1 MFATRKTRSGS
12 VWRRRSGNS
21 EKRCEDA
28 SHSKKFRKTRMGSP
42 GILQIGTVR
51 SAVRTP
57 LRGVPTVVRFAFA
70 SLCLSGI
77 NLTQLA
83 AATDARADEK
93 PFSLSAIVMANHP
106 VNQCVPTKALG
117 AGVDGHERD
126 ECARMFTD
134 KNIAEMRSAG
144 FGPLTYR
151 LRTELAG
158 EVWHWNPRGTWS
170 NPANQCGYWISD
182 DSLAEPINLSYG
194 YRLPRRGN
202 TIDQANDDGYSRIT
216 DGNEES
222 FWKSNPYLDSHFT
235 GEADDAHPQWVV
247 IDLGA
252 SRPVNAIRIHW
263 GAPYAR
269 QYRVEYWSG
278 DDPMHLHADRK
289 DEWRLFPSGALNRGS
304 GGDES
309 VRLCAKPLAVRFVR
323 VVMSRS
329 SQASAQI
336 SDDIRDRL
344 GFAIREIE
352 LGSVDPPAPHSGRAS
367 SRNHFHDY
375 IRHAPGRYGQ
385 TVIYVSS
392 TDPWHR
398 AEDIDYK
405 IEQPGLDFILRSAL
419 TNGLPVLV
427 PVGVLFDTP
436 ENAAAEISYLRQYP
450 LEGIELGEEPDGQW
464 ASPEDYA
471 ALYAGVARR
480 LAAMNPRLKL
490 GGPSLQNF
498 DGQLL
503 TWPDTSGNRSWMTRF
518 LKCVRSAGVPF
529 DFFSFEFYPFDNVC
543 TDAAPKL
550 LQTPKRLGEMMTS
563 LRADGVPAAIP
574 WLMTEYGYSVFAG
587 RHEVDI
593 EGALF
598 NADTVGTFL
607 TLGGSNPYLYGYEPN
622 YLEDELQCSWGNL
635 MILQLNPNSA
645 ELNRLSSYYGAQLI
659 TKEWMQPTNGTHE
672 IFPVSVSSA
681 TLTPTPSLARE
692 RRTTKSPVRVDP
704 QKPTGSSAVSVY
716 AVRRPDKQ
724 WGLLAINKDPM
735 RTAQLSLE
743 FDFSGARPQATFV
756 GSVDVIRFSRDQYEW
771 HEDGPNG
778 HPIRSL
784 PPAHFTQEASSF
796 YELPPY
802 SLTVL
807 RGKFP
812 D

>member
-1 MFATRKTRSGS
+1 MSGRIALLKRSPNEIDRSMNFA
-12 VWRRRSGNS
+12 
-21 EKRCEDA
+21 
-28 SHSKKFRKTRMGSP
+28 
-42 GILQIGTVR
+42 R
-51 SAVRTP
+51 SAASRRPSEFGERCLRT
-57 LRGVPTVVRFAFA
+57 
-70 SLCLSGI
+70 SLCLIGI
-77 NLTQLA
+77 NLIQLP
-83 AATDARADEK
+83 AATDVRANEK
-93 PFSLSAIVMANHP
+93 PFAVSAIVLAHHP
-106 VNQCVPTKALG
+106 VNQGVPTQALG

-170 NPANQCGYWISD
+170 DLAHQCGYWISD

-235 GEADDAHPQWVV
+235 GEANDAHPQWVV

-252 SRPVNAIRIHW
+252 ARPINCIRIHW
-263 GAPYAR
+263 GTPYAQ

-278 DDPMHLHADRK
+278 EDPMHLHADRK
-289 DEWRLFPSGALNRGS
+289 DQWLPFPNGALNRGS

-309 VRLCAKPLAVRFVR
+309 VRLCAKALPVRFVR

-329 SQASAQI
+329 SQASAQM

-352 LGSVDPPAPHSGRAS
+352 IGSID
-367 SRNHFHDY
+367 SRNRFYDY
-375 IRHAPGRYGQ
+375 IRHAADRYRQ

-392 TDPWHR
+392 TDLWHR
-398 AEDIDYK
+398 AEDVDYK

-427 PVGVLFDTP
+427 PVGVLYDTP
-436 ENAAAEISYLRQYP
+436 ENATAEISYLLKGQHP

-480 LAAMNPRLKL
+480 LAALNPRLKL
-490 GGPSLQNF
+490 GGPSLQSF
-498 DGQLL
+498 EGQLL
-503 TWPDTSGNRSWMTRF
+503 TWPDASGNRSWMNRS
-518 LKCVRSAGVPF
+518 LKYIHNAGCPF
-529 DFFSFEFYPFDNVC
+529 DFFSFEFYPFDNIC
-543 TDAAPKL
+543 ADAAPQL

-563 LRADGVPAAIP
+563 LRADGVPTAIP

-587 RHEVDI
+587 RHEADI

-598 NADTVGTFL
+598 IADTVGTFL
-607 TLGGSNPYLYGYEPN
+607 TLGGSKSYLYGYEPN
-622 YLEDELQCSWGNL
+622 YLQDELKCSWGNL
-635 MILQLNPNSA
+635 MMLQMKPNSD
-645 ELNRLSSYYGAQLI
+645 ELNRLSGYHAAQLI
-659 TKEWMQPTNGTHE
+659 TKEWMQPIDEPHE
-672 IFPVSVSSA
+672 IFHVNVQQAKASS
-681 TLTPTPSLARE
+681 
-692 RRTTKSPVRVDP
+692 
-704 QKPTGSSAVSVY
+704 SSAVSVY
-716 AVRRPDKQ
+716 AVRQPVKQ
-724 WGLLAINKDPM
+724 WALLAINKHPN
-735 RTAQLSLE
+735 RTARLSVR
-743 FDFSGARPQATFV
+743 FNFSDARPQVSFA
-756 GSVDVIRFSRDQYEW
+756 GSVDVIQFSREQYAW
-771 HEDGPNG
+771 QDDGPNG
-778 HPIRSL
+778 NPIRSL
-784 PPAHFTQEASSF
+784 PPVHFTQEASSF
-796 YELPPY
+796 YDLPPY

>member
-1 MFATRKTRSGS
+1 MRCVLASLSFAS
-12 VWRRRSGNS
+12 
-21 EKRCEDA
+21 
-28 SHSKKFRKTRMGSP
+28 
-42 GILQIGTVR
+42 IGVVQLLSQAEAR
-51 SAVRTP
+51 DDDKPFAVSAV
-57 LRGVPTVVRFAFA
+57 V
-70 SLCLSGI
+70 I
-77 NLTQLA
+77 
-83 AATDARADEK
+83 AD
-93 PFSLSAIVMANHP
+93 HP

-170 NPANQCGYWISD
+170 NPAHQCGYWISD
-182 DSLAEPINLSYG
+182 DSLAEPIDLSYG

-216 DGNEES
+216 DGNEEL

-252 SRPVNAIRIHW
+252 ARPVNAIRIYW
-263 GAPYAR
+263 GKPYAQ

-278 DDPMHLHADRK
+278 ADPMHLHADRK
-289 DEWRLFPSGALNRGS
+289 DEWRLFSNGALNAGS

-309 VRLCAKPLAVRFVR
+309 VRLCAKALPVRFVR

-329 SQASAQI
+329 SLASAQM

-352 LGSVDPPAPHSGRAS
+352 LGSID
-367 SRNHFHDY
+367 SRNRFHDH
-375 IRHAPGRYGQ
+375 IRHAPDRYRQ

-398 AEDIDYK
+398 DEDIDYK
-405 IEQPGLDFILRSAL
+405 IEQPGLDFILHSAL

-427 PVGVLFDTP
+427 PVGVLYDTP
-436 ENAAAEISYLRQYP
+436 ENATAEISYLLKGQYP

-471 ALYAGVARR
+471 ALYTGVAHR
-480 LAAMNPRLKL
+480 LATLNPRLKL

-498 DGQLL
+498 EGQLL
-503 TWPDTSGNRSWMTRF
+503 TWPDASDNRSWMNRF
-518 LKCVRSAGVPF
+518 LKYIHNAGCPF

-543 TDAAPKL
+543 ADAAPQL
-550 LQTPKRLGEMMTS
+550 LQTPKRLCEMMTS
-563 LRADGVPAAIP
+563 LAADGVSTGIP
-574 WLMTEYGYSVFAG
+574 WLMTEYGYSVFGG
-587 RHEVDI
+587 RPEVDI
-593 EGALF
+593 DSALF
-598 NADTVGTFL
+598 NADTVGRFL
-607 TLGGSNPYLYGYEPN
+607 TLGGSKSYLYGYEPN
-622 YLEDELQCSWGNL
+622 YLQDELKCSWGNL
-635 MILQLNPNSA
+635 MMLQMKPNSDQLNH
-645 ELNRLSSYYGAQLI
+645 LSGYHAAQLI
-659 TKEWMQPTNGTHE
+659 TKEWMQPIDEPHE
-672 IFPVSVSSA
+672 IFRVNVHQTKASS
-681 TLTPTPSLARE
+681 L
-692 RRTTKSPVRVDP
+692 
-704 QKPTGSSAVSVY
+704 SAVSVY

-724 WGLLAINKDPM
+724 WALLAINKHPN
-735 RTAQLSLE
+735 RAARLSVQ
-743 FDFSGARPQATFV
+743 FNFSGARPQITF
-756 GSVDVIRFSRDQYEW
+756 GGDVDIIQFSRDQYVW
-771 HEDGPNG
+771 HDDGPNG
-778 HPIRSL
+778 RPIRSL

-796 YELPPY
+796 YDLPPY

-807 RGKFP
+807 RGKHAE
-812 D
+812 